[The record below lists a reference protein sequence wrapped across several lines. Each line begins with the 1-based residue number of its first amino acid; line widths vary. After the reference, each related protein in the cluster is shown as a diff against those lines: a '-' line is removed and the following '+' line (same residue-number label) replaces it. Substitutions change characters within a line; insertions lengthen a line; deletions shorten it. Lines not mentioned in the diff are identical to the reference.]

1 VKREAEVARGV
12 DGDTDEDAG
21 ATRGADGGVGAA
33 RDAGRCDGG
42 GSLRSTCNRRGVG
55 WSNWSNHM
63 TGQEEGVQV
72 IGRCTRG
79 GKMEG

>member
-33 RDAGRCDGG
+33 RGA
-42 GSLRSTCNRRGVG
+42 
-55 WSNWSNHM
+55 
-63 TGQEEGVQV
+63 TGAAVFEVPAIEEG
-72 IGRCTRG
+72 
-79 GKMEG
+79 